1 MKDFSTVVSLSATTR
16 NLRVCI
22 YHDRNS
28 ILLPHFST
36 ATTHIVALKFS
47 SFFLL
52 HNCCVI
58 YLKHEHT
65 VYMSQFNNFI
75 NIRQHFPYT
84 MRIDRNNANRSSRN
98 SSSNAQLNSNRT
110 LWTIFPE
117 DLEINLRN
125 SSTLQSNVQ
134 HLFHLNCFFL
144 GCNESIVHWLHV
156 LNTHLSGTPSTV
168 WLSVTWYLDC
178 QSSNI
183 AYYTTYQIDKE
194 QIWKEWEKR
203 KLKWKTNRNDGIF
216 AFDRGHYRPWN

>member
-117 DLEINLRN
+117 DLGINLRN

-156 LNTHLSGTPSTV
+156 LNTHLNTIHSLIECHLISRLPV
-168 WLSVTWYLDC
+168 EQYRIL
-178 QSSNI
+178 
-183 AYYTTYQIDKE
+183 YYIP
-194 QIWKEWEKR
+194 
-203 KLKWKTNRNDGIF
+203 
-216 AFDRGHYRPWN
+216 DR